1 MAKPV
6 CIKVYD
12 SVMLAELSKNLLES
26 YGIKAFVVGG
36 SYSSSYPSLAV
47 ASGVELYV
55 SETDKKEALGLIK

>member
-12 SVMLAELSKNLLES
+12 SVALAELSKNLLEG

-47 ASGVELYV
+47 STGVQLFV
-55 SETDKKEALGLIK
+55 SQTDKKEALNIIQ

>member
-1 MAKPV
+1 MAEPV

-12 SVMLAELSKNLLES
+12 SVALAELSKNLLES

-47 ASGVELYV
+47 SSGVELFV
-55 SETDKKEALGLIK
+55 SEKDKKEALNIIQ